1 MKKLWILFLFLS
13 GCVTVGAAR
22 RYGEQRYWEGR
33 FDSMSVCIEDKL
45 SQLKEKLKSFYTIP
59 YDAEYDKL
67 SDETAKETDEKFK
80 DKEEKLGV
88 KP

>member
-1 MKKLWILFLFLS
+1 MKKLFILFLFLT

-33 FDSMSVCIEDKL
+33 LDSTFSCIESKL
-45 SQLKEKLKSFYTIP
+45 SHLKEKLKSFSSPTV
-59 YDAEYDKL
+59 
-67 SDETAKETDEKFK
+67 DEF
-80 DKEEKLGV
+80 EKLGV